1 MREMTCLEC
10 PRGCQLMIDE
20 GTLEVTGNSCPKGE
34 VFARSE
40 ITNPMRVLTTT
51 VVIKA
56 RDEKMLP
63 VRTQSPIP
71 KSSMAAA
78 MSYIKNIRVQAPVD
92 VGDIIV
98 TDLVD
103 TGVPLIA
110 TKRVA
115 E

>member
-34 VFARSE
+34 AFARSE

-51 VVIKA
+51 VVI
-56 RDEKMLP
+56 RSRNEKMLP
-63 VRTQSPIP
+63 VRTQDPIP

-78 MSYIKNIRVQAPVD
+78 MSYIKNVRVKAPVE

-98 TDLVD
+98 SDLAD

>member
-34 VFARSE
+34 AFARSE

-51 VVIKA
+51 VVI
-56 RDEKMLP
+56 RSRNEKMLP
-63 VRTQSPIP
+63 VRTQDPIP

-78 MSYIKNIRVQAPVD
+78 MNYIKNVRVKAPVE

-98 TDLVD
+98 SDLAD

-110 TKRVA
+110 TNRVS

>member
-1 MREMTCLEC
+1 
-10 PRGCQLMIDE
+10 MIDE

-34 VFARSE
+34 AFARSE

-51 VVIKA
+51 VVI
-56 RDEKMLP
+56 RSRNEKMLP
-63 VRTQSPIP
+63 VRTQDPIP

-78 MSYIKNIRVQAPVD
+78 MNYIKNVRVKAPVE

-98 TDLVD
+98 SDLAD

-110 TKRVA
+110 TKRVS